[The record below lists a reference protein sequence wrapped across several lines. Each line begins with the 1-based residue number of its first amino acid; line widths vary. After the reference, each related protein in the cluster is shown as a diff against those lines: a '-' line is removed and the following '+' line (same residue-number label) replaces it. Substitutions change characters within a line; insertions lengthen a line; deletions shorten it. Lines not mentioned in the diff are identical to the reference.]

1 MRTSVKWKNAIIT
14 GASSGIGLEF
24 ANQLASND
32 VNLLLIA
39 RSKDKLENIKSKLE
53 SKYNIKVEI
62 LCLDLVSPVSVN
74 EIISY
79 IKSIDFKVD
88 LLINNAG
95 AGVYGSF
102 DKTDLSKELNT
113 IHLNIISLTEMSK
126 LISPLIILN
135 GGGNILNVSST
146 IAFRKS
152 PDWAVYSASK
162 AYILSLTKSLSI
174 EYRNSP
180 VKFSVLC
187 PGKTISSFDFNA
199 GKKDDSNIKKA
210 ETGGV
215 VSYTIRKLIIGRTMI
230 IPGINNRIKYY
241 AFKFLPEFLT
251 DILISK
257 L

>member
-24 ANQLASND
+24 ANQLAGYG
-32 VNLLLIA
+32 VNLLLVA
-39 RSKDKLENIKSKLE
+39 RSKDKLEDIKIKLE

-62 LCLDLVSPVSVN
+62 LCLDLISPVSVN

-79 IKSIDFKVD
+79 IKSIEFKVD

-95 AGVYGSF
+95 AGVFGSF
-102 DKTDLSKELNT
+102 DRTDLSKEINI
-113 IHLNIISLTEMSK
+113 IHLNIISLTCLCK

-162 AYILSLTKSLSI
+162 AYILSLTKSLSY
-174 EYRNSP
+174 EYRNSR

-187 PGKTISSFDFNA
+187 PGKTLSSFDYNA
-199 GKKDDSNIKKA
+199 GKINDLDSKKA
-210 ETGGV
+210 DTGGL
-215 VSYTIRKLIIGRTMI
+215 VSYAIQMLIIGRTLI
-230 IPGINNRIKYY
+230 IPGINNKIKYY
-241 AFKFLPEFLT
+241 VFKFLPDFLT
-251 DILISK
+251 DLLIRK

>member
-88 LLINNAG
+88 LPINNEG
-95 AGVYGSF
+95 AAYMEVLIKRFIKG
-102 DKTDLSKELNT
+102 LNT

-187 PGKTISSFDFNA
+187 PGKTISHLILMQA
-199 GKKDDSNIKKA
+199 KKDSNIKKA

>member
-95 AGVYGSF
+95 AAYLEVLIKRFIKGFEYNSF
-102 DKTDLSKELNT
+102 
-113 IHLNIISLTEMSK
+113 IY
-126 LISPLIILN
+126 
-135 GGGNILNVSST
+135 
-146 IAFRKS
+146 
-152 PDWAVYSASK
+152 YS
-162 AYILSLTKSLSI
+162 
-174 EYRNSP
+174 
-180 VKFSVLC
+180 
-187 PGKTISSFDFNA
+187 
-199 GKKDDSNIKKA
+199 
-210 ETGGV
+210 
-215 VSYTIRKLIIGRTMI
+215 
-230 IPGINNRIKYY
+230 
-241 AFKFLPEFLT
+241 
-251 DILISK
+251 
-257 L
+257 